1 MARQNMFA
9 NVFDKCYNTIAK
21 SIGGLIVDFLSKL
34 YNIRKQKSKRRS
46 KWQRTS
52 LSENIN
58 KKKTAKRIALRK
70 EKSAGRDIP

>member
-46 KWQRTS
+46 K
-52 LSENIN
+52 
-58 KKKTAKRIALRK
+58 
-70 EKSAGRDIP
+70 